1 MNLRHFVLAAAAA
14 ALLCACSSSN
24 EPIKTKVPPRPA
36 GAECVIGLA
45 TDPIDT
51 VRIGVVGLGM
61 RGTWAVERLTYVPG
75 VKITALCDLI
85 PAQVEGSQDI
95 LKNFGLPQA
104 EGYSGEEESWKGLC
118 ESENVDLVYICT
130 DWVHH
135 APIALYAMQ
144 CGKHVAIEVPAALDL
159 DEIWALIDMAETTK
173 LHCIMLEN
181 CVYDF
186 YEMSTLA
193 MAQAG
198 VFGEVIHGEGSYQ
211 HNLDPFWD
219 GYWNNWRMEYNK
231 NHRGDVYP
239 THGIG
244 PVCQALNIHRGDRMK
259 TLVSMDTKA
268 FNGSKLFEKHTGVAY
283 PDYAN
288 GDQTCTLI
296 STEQG
301 KTILIEHDVVTP
313 RPYSRMY
320 QLVGTMGFASKYPT
334 ELYCL
339 GEEPEG
345 EIDAKDI
352 IDEKVYLDDEL
363 AQLQAQYPIPI
374 LTPELKALAEEV
386 GGHGGMDFIMDYR
399 MIYCLRNGLP
409 MDMDVYDLAEW
420 CCVSP
425 LSKLSIENG
434 NRPVEIPD
442 FTRGNWDKQK
452 GFSYAFAK

>member
-1 MNLRHFVLAAAAA
+1 MNLRHFALAAAA
-14 ALLCACSSSN
+14 ALLLCACSNSN
-24 EPIKTKVPPRPA
+24 DPIKTKVPPRPA

-51 VRIGVVGLGM
+51 VRIGIVGLGM
-61 RGTWAVERLTYVPG
+61 RGSWAVSRLTFVPG
-75 VKITALCDLI
+75 VKITALCDLV
-85 PAQVEGSQDI
+85 PERVEVSQGT
-95 LKNFGLPQA
+95 LRSYNLPEA

-118 ESENVDLVYICT
+118 ESENVDLVYIVT

-135 APIALYAMQ
+135 APIALYAME
-144 CGKHVAIEVPAALDL
+144 CGKHVAIEVPAALNL
-159 DEIWALIDMAETTK
+159 DEIWALINMAETK
-173 LHCIMLEN
+173 RLHCVMLEN

-198 VFGEVIHGEGSYQ
+198 ALGEIIHGEGAYQ

-219 GYWNNWRMEYNK
+219 SYWANWRMEYNK
-231 NHRGDVYP
+231 DHRGDVYP

-244 PVCQALNIHRGDRMK
+244 PICQALDIHRGDRMK

-268 FNGSKLFEKHTGVAY
+268 FNGSKLFEKHTGQAY

-296 STEQG
+296 STEKG

-320 QLVGTMGFASKYPT
+320 QLVGTKGFASKYPW

-339 GEEPEG
+339 GEVPEG
-345 EIDAKDI
+345 DIDAKEI
-352 IDEKVYLDDEL
+352 IEEKIYTGAEL
-363 AQLQAQYPIPI
+363 EELQAKYPAKVNKKV
-374 LTPELKALAEEV
+374 LKKV
-386 GGHGGMDFIMDYR
+386 
-399 MIYCLRNGLP
+399 
-409 MDMDVYDLAEW
+409 
-420 CCVSP
+420 
-425 LSKLSIENG
+425 K
-434 NRPVEIPD
+434 
-442 FTRGNWDKQK
+442 
-452 GFSYAFAK
+452 

>member
-1 MNLRHFVLAAAAA
+1 MKFRHFVLAAAAA

-45 TDPIDT
+45 TNPIDT

-296 STEQG
+296 STEKG

-425 LSKLSIENG
+425 LSKLSLEKG

-442 FTRGNWDKQK
+442 FTRGHWADKQ
-452 GFSYAFAK
+452 GFSYALAK